1 MKITVKLLAN
11 YKDLLPPGSV
21 GNTIEIEV
29 PRGTTVAEA
38 VSRFK
43 VPLDDSS
50 VIVLN
55 GLTVDLNTPVS
66 EGDIVTAFS
75 AIAGG

>member
-1 MKITVKLLAN
+1 MKVYVKLIAT
-11 YKDLLPPGSV
+11 YQKLLPAGTV

-29 PRGTTVAEA
+29 PRGTTLSQVLSQFA
-38 VSRFK
+38 

-50 VIVLN
+50 VVVLN
-55 GLTVDLNTPVS
+55 GLTVDLNTVVS
-66 EGDIVTAFS
+66 EGDTIAAFS

>member
-1 MKITVKLLAN
+1 MRITVRLLAN
-11 YKDLLPPGSV
+11 YKELLPPGTPGSA
-21 GNTIEIEV
+21 IELEV

-38 VSRFK
+38 VARFD
-43 VPLDDSS
+43 VPLDDTS

-55 GLTVDLNTPVS
+55 GLSVDLNTPVS
-66 EGDIVTAFS
+66 EGDTVAAFS

>member
-1 MKITVKLLAN
+1 MKINVKLIAT
-11 YKDLLPPGSV
+11 YQKLLPAGTI
-21 GNTIEIEV
+21 GNIIEIEV
-29 PRGTTVAEA
+29 PTETTISQVL
-38 VSRFK
+38 SRFE
-43 VPLDDSS
+43 VPLDDTS

-66 EGDIVTAFS
+66 EGDTVSAFS